1 MIAKQTA
8 QLALEA
14 ALQSGA
20 DFAEVF
26 AEDTTGNRISMTDGS
41 VESANSTRS
50 CGVGVRVLKN
60 DRSVYAYTAGLKEE
74 DILRTAK
81 QAAAALEGNGGAQVL
96 PLGEG
101 ARSVP
106 MEVPYGTVENAARVA
121 LIREASRVAKD
132 ASTEV
137 SNVYAS
143 YLDEVR
149 RVTIA
154 NSEGLFVTDERPRT
168 RSLIRVVAAADGIA
182 QTGYEAPGCCLGFE
196 AYRTVIDLNAAAK
209 EAAAT
214 AVTMLHAPDC
224 PAGRVPVVID
234 GGFGGVLFH
243 ESCGHSLEATSVA
256 RGNSEFAGR
265 IGQQIAASCVTA
277 LDDGTMP
284 GEWGTIGYDDEGEPG
299 QRKVLIEN
307 GILKGYMIDR
317 LGSRIMGMPSTGSAR
332 RQDYTY
338 AATSRMTNTFI
349 APGSD
354 DEEEMIRTM
363 GEGLYARR
371 MGGGSVNPA
380 TGEFNFSVGEGYWV
394 RDGKILCPVR
404 GATLIGKGAEVLM
417 NIDRVGPRMW
427 MAPGMCGS
435 RSGSVPTNVG
445 QPRIRITGIT
455 VGGRGGKLE

>member
-1 MIAKQTA
+1 MIAKHTA
-8 QLALEA
+8 QAALEA

-26 AEDTTGNRISMTDGS
+26 AEDTTGNRIVMTDGS

-50 CGVGVRVLKN
+50 CGVGVRVMKG
-60 DRSVYAYTAGLKEE
+60 DRSVYAYTAGLDRD

-81 QAAAALEGNGGAQVL
+81 QAAAAISGNGGAKVL
-96 PLGEG
+96 PFGEG

-106 MEVPYGTVENAARVA
+106 MEVPYGTVENTARVA
-121 LIREASRVAKD
+121 LIREASRVAKET
-132 ASTEV
+132 SGEV
-137 SNVYAS
+137 SRVYGS

-196 AYRTVIDLNAAAK
+196 AYRTVIDLNAAAR
-209 EAAAT
+209 EAAKT

-265 IGQQIAASCVTA
+265 IGEQIAASCVTA
-277 LDDGTMP
+277 VDDATMP
-284 GEWGTIGYDDEGEPG
+284 GEWGTVGFDDEGEPG

-317 LGSRIMGMPSTGSAR
+317 MGSRIMGMPSTGSAR

-338 AATSRMTNTFI
+338 AATSRMSNTFI
-349 APGSD
+349 DAGTD
-354 DEEEMIRTM
+354 DEEAMIRTM

-417 NIDRVGPRMW
+417 RIDRVGPRMT

-435 RSGSVPTNVG
+435 QSGSVPTNVG
-445 QPRIRITGIT
+445 QPRIRITEIT
-455 VGGRGGKLE
+455 VGGRGGKIE

>member
-1 MIAKQTA
+1 MIAKHTA
-8 QLALEA
+8 QAALEA

-26 AEDTTGNRISMTDGS
+26 AEDTTGNRIVMTDGS

-50 CGVGVRVLKN
+50 CGVGVRVMKG
-60 DRSVYAYTAGLKEE
+60 DRSVYAYTAGLDGD

-81 QAAAALEGNGGAQVL
+81 QAAAAISGNGGAKVL
-96 PLGEG
+96 PFGEG

-106 MEVPYGTVENAARVA
+106 MEVPYGTVENTARVA
-121 LIREASRVAKD
+121 LIREASRVAKET
-132 ASTEV
+132 SGEV
-137 SNVYAS
+137 SRVYGS

-196 AYRTVIDLNAAAK
+196 AYRTVIDLNASAREAAK
-209 EAAAT
+209 T

-265 IGQQIAASCVTA
+265 IGEQIAASCVTA
-277 LDDGTMP
+277 VDDATMY
-284 GEWGTIGYDDEGEPG
+284 GEWGTVGFDDEGEPG

-307 GILKGYMIDR
+307 GILKGYMIDK
-317 LGSRIMGMPSTGSAR
+317 LGGRRMNMAPTGSGR
-332 RQDYTY
+332 RQSY
-338 AATSRMTNTFI
+338 AWAPTSRMRNTYI
-349 APGSD
+349 AAGND
-354 DEEEMIRTM
+354 DNDEIIRTM
-363 GEGLYARR
+363 GDGLYAKK
-371 MGGGSVNPA
+371 MGGGSVEPS
-380 TGEFNFSVGEGYWV
+380 TGKFNFNVSEGYLV
-394 RDGKILCPVR
+394 KDGKIAHPVR
-404 GATLIGKGAEVLM
+404 GASLIGRGSEILLK
-417 NIDRVGPRMW
+417 IDRVGKDMQ
-427 MAPGMCGS
+427 MGQGMCGS
-435 RSGSVPTNVG
+435 LSGSVPTNVG
-445 QPRIRITGIT
+445 QPMIRVSSMT
-455 VGGRGGKLE
+455 VGGR